1 MHAGDG
7 VIDQDEM
14 GAACAMLQASVGD
27 DSCVAFEPEELLQ
40 AMVDADGDTSTNTI
54 DENAFLRLMAF
65 KAEQVKQSCNGC
77 NVIHAAS
84 LMALKAD

>member
-65 KAEQVKQSCNGC
+65 KAEQVKQSCN
-77 NVIHAAS
+77 
-84 LMALKAD
+84 